1 MKYAVLIVVIGML
14 VLGCTVEAQEP
25 SQPDYSE
32 CTQEDLVEMFLCQI
46 YVNAT
51 ATAVAKQNPTP
62 STPTA
67 APLTPTITP
76 TPTPTP
82 DPLDI
87 LLLPDPTR
95 TPSAQTHPV
104 ETACSD
110 FADLVH
116 DSWWAMVDD
125 EVAQDLMQKPQ
136 GANRSVLQARLAS
149 IHTATENYP
158 VIYKAI
164 GSIRAARLS
173 TYGGGHEH
181 RKTFGPDGD
190 HQHDTWFN
198 GALIGVR
205 QVDRLCGYYGYEQAE
220 VHPDVLVER
229 LCTRA
234 SATKNEHANAFLGLP
249 YGTCK

>member
-25 SQPDYSE
+25 DIYE
-32 CTQEDLVEMFLCQI
+32 RCDGIEDTWDWLVCTAQVQ
-46 YVNAT
+46 AT
-51 ATAVAKQNPTP
+51 ATAEATQPEVSPTP
-62 STPTA
+62 RPNTPV
-67 APLTPTITP
+67 LTP
-76 TPTPTP
+76 TPTPP
-82 DPLDI
+82 
-87 LLLPDPTR
+87 
-95 TPSAQTHPV
+95 AQNTHPV
-104 ETACSD
+104 AIACSD
-110 FADLVH
+110 FANLVH
-116 DSWWAMVDD
+116 DAWWAMVDD
-125 EVAQDLMQKPQ
+125 EAAQDLMHKPQ
-136 GANRSVLQARLAS
+136 GANRSVLQTRLAS

-198 GALIGVR
+198 GALIGAR

-249 YGTCK
+249 YGTCQ